1 MLIPCQVFSP
11 PLIAV
16 NCPEVAPGV
25 GQQHLHKLPL
35 VLLHRMHQRCAVK
48 ITPVLDV
55 QRKPWVAQEKWYKTH
70 MRKAEDEAPAI
81 RKSVKL

>member
-1 MLIPCQVFSP
+1 MYLPCQVFSP

-48 ITPVLDV
+48 VTIALEV
-55 QRKPWVAQEKWYKTH
+55 QGSPWVGEEKGDRTY
-70 MRKAEDEAPAI
+70 I
-81 RKSVKL
+81 RKTVEFVTLRRK